1 MFCACTLSAVMKST
15 ASGEIVPAAPKM
27 FTGTQPFVPPPA
39 PASGGSSGLVGFGT
53 VGDAPRLQVVGLV
66 V

>member
-1 MFCACTLSAVMKST
+1 MKST
-15 ASGEIVPAAPKM
+15 ASGEIDPAGPKM

-39 PASGGSSGLVGFGT
+39 PASGGSSGLVGLGT